1 MISFKGYV
9 LYGTCIYIGG
19 ATGHNIVNSI
29 LYRILNGN
37 DSIYY
42 YRNSNNYLKYNL
54 IGTLVGSSLGFLL
67 CKKINNVNFIETL
80 KITN

>member
-1 MISFKGYV
+1 MVSFKNYL

-19 ATGHNIVNSI
+19 VTGHNIVNSI
-29 LYRILNGN
+29 LYKMLNGN

-42 YRNSNNYLKYNL
+42 YRNSSYYLKYNL
-54 IGTLVGSSLGFLL
+54 IGTLVGSSLGFLA
-67 CKKINNVNFIETL
+67 CKRISNINFIDTL